1 MLIFCFDISNQ
12 SFSKLTLLYTE
23 IYIYFLF
30 VISHLILFFLLLL
43 FKVSH
48 SSYDMVLMLTFRVR
62 LKSPWS
68 YRRRKHALL
77 PRQWKHLFTADG
89 KLRDGG
95 VKFLKKVRS
104 GVS

>member
-1 MLIFCFDISNQ
+1 
-12 SFSKLTLLYTE
+12 
-23 IYIYFLF
+23 
-30 VISHLILFFLLLL
+30 
-43 FKVSH
+43 
-48 SSYDMVLMLTFRVR
+48 MVPMLTFRGR

-68 YRRRKHALL
+68 YRRRKHPLL

-104 GVS
+104 GVSYLVNFFFFFQAPSI